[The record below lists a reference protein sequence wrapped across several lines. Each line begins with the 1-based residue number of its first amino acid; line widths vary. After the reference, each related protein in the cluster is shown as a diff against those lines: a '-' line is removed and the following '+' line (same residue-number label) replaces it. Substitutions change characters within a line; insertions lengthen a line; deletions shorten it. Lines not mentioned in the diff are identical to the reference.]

1 MARVRVRYLVSMI
14 TACSTDIPH
23 CSRVE
28 TVRALN
34 STIEKCGAEINGIM
48 DSIVRESSK

>member
-1 MARVRVRYLVSMI
+1 MI
-14 TACSTDIPH
+14 TACSADIKH
-23 CSRVE
+23 CFRVE

-34 STIEKCGAEINGIM
+34 FTIEKCGAETDGIM